1 MSCVV
6 VLQVTRPENGK
17 DVKLELVLTSK
28 TTVALQLSINIS
40 VQAMRYNG
48 TPAVD
53 IQSEV
58 KDETLQ
64 PNTGDSSSALN
75 LKRCEGG
82 FEARLAEGGFTLS
95 PTMSCRTVH
104 LSPGSFLDLR
114 STPVGLQ

>member
-1 MSCVV
+1 MLWCF
-6 VLQVTRPENGK
+6 QVTRPENGK

-64 PNTGDSSSALN
+64 PNTGDSSSA
-75 LKRCEGG
+75 EGG